1 MTILAAVDENE
12 RSKQV
17 LKVAHDLATTYDDTL
32 AVLHV
37 IPTDDFNAHAKA
49 IREIPEFKDFSIS
62 DEVEGAERF
71 ARKFA
76 VESVEGID
84 TSIIEP
90 RGRVGDV
97 SDEIVAETE
106 KMDPR
111 FLVISG
117 RRRSPTGKAL
127 FGNTTQQVLLNVDC
141 PVVTQM
147 EQF

>member
-12 RSKQV
+12 RSKKV
-17 LKVAHDLATTYDDTL
+17 IEVAHDLATRYDDTL

-37 IPTDDFNAHAKA
+37 IPTDEFNDHTKA
-49 IREIPEFKDFSIS
+49 IREIPEFQDFSMS

-76 VESVEGID
+76 LETIPDLD
-84 TSIIEP
+84 TSMLDP
-90 RGRVGDV
+90 RGRVGEIA
-97 SDEIVAETE
+97 DEIVAEAGQE
-106 KMDPR
+106 DPR

-127 FGNTTQQVLLNVDC
+127 FGNTTQQILLNVDC

>member
-17 LKVAHDLATTYDDTL
+17 IEIAHDLATTYDETL

-37 IPTDDFNAHAKA
+37 IPTDDFNEHAKA
-49 IREIPEFKDFSIS
+49 IREIPEFQDFSMS

-76 VESVEGID
+76 TETIEGMD
-84 TSIIEP
+84 TSMLDP
-90 RGRVGDV
+90 RGRVGDIA
-97 SDEIVAETE
+97 DEIVAEAE
-106 KMDPR
+106 AEDPR